1 MTAPRPSERVHAL
14 RLLRGWVK
22 TGQPPDEEAD
32 WFEATPLTRELV
44 LTSLRNK
51 GLLDA
56 VIHHLSSRPPAA
68 EFRPVLWIGLTQ
80 LLLLDGVAE
89 HAAVHETLEAAHK
102 AKFPKPMIGY
112 ANGLLRNVSRR
123 RGEIETWIA
132 QQPLPVRLSH
142 PELLVRRWTE
152 AFGAAEAERICAWNQ
167 RRAVTVARL
176 TRRGGGRAVPEDL
189 TPVEDA
195 DGFYVLPRGLSPT
208 ELPGFDDGH
217 WYLQDASTALAP
229 GLLGAKPGER
239 ILDACAAPGGKAALL
254 AEALGGDGKGL
265 TALDPNPARIGRL
278 KENLERL
285 LLDGVEILCKE
296 MNGLETDSFD
306 GVLLDVPC
314 SNTGVLQRRVDARWR
329 FSRRALSEVAE
340 LQTHLL
346 DQGAALVKPGGRMVY
361 STCSIEPEE
370 TTQQVKSWLAARPEW
385 RLEEEI
391 LRLPGEKN
399 SDGAYAARLR
409 CTIT

>member
-1 MTAPRPSERVHAL
+1 MTAQRPSERVQAL

-123 RGEIETWIA
+123 RGEMETWIA
-132 QQPLPVRLSH
+132 QQPMPVRLSH
-142 PELLVRRWTE
+142 PDVLVRRWTE
-152 AFGAAEAERICAWNQ
+152 AFGEEQAERICAWNQ

-176 TRRGGGRAVPEDL
+176 TRRGAGRTVPEDL
-189 TPVEDA
+189 TPVDGA

-208 ELPGFDDGH
+208 ALPGFDEGH

-229 GLLGAKPGER
+229 GLLRANPGER

-278 KENLERL
+278 QENLERL
-285 LLDGVEILCKE
+285 RLDGVEVICRE
-296 MNGLETDSFD
+296 MHELGDERFD

-329 FSRRALSEVAE
+329 FSRRTLNEVVE
-340 LQTHLL
+340 LQAALL
-346 DQGAALVKPGGRMVY
+346 NQGATIVKPGGRMVY

-370 TTQQVKSWLAARPEW
+370 TTQQVKTWLESHPAW

-409 CTIT
+409 VT